1 MGQTVDCAVCLV
13 DSSMRPFL
21 FAAAVLVATLC
32 LVPREASTSPVY
44 SRRTNKDCNY
54 CHPPNSYNLNDA
66 GKYYQ
71 EHKSLNGY
79 QPKDAPKKS
88 DPTSTSRNSGH

>member
-1 MGQTVDCAVCLV
+1 MRSYLCAG
-13 DSSMRPFL
+13 
-21 FAAAVLVATLC
+21 AALAAILC

-71 EHKSLNGY
+71 DHKSLNGY
-79 QPKDAPKKS
+79 QPKEAPKKT
-88 DPTSTSRNSGH
+88 DSTGTTKNTGH